1 MRYPIVIH
9 KEDDTDYGVI
19 VPDLPGCYSAG
30 STLDEAIENA
40 REAIECHLEGLLL
53 DGERIPGP
61 STIEEHKDN
70 PDYAGGVWSVVDVD
84 LARLSGKT
92 KRVNITLPERVLAMI
107 DEAALASG
115 ESRSG
120 FLAKA
125 ALEAMIRERER
136 SNPGQES

>member
-9 KEDDTDYGVI
+9 KEKDSDYGVI

-30 STLDEAIENA
+30 TTLDEAIENA

-53 DGERIPGP
+53 DGEPIPAPGN
-61 STIEEHKDN
+61 IETHQDN
-70 PDYAGGVWSVVDVD
+70 PDYAGGVWSVVDID
-84 LARLSGKT
+84 LARLSGKS
-92 KRVNITLPERVLAMI
+92 KRVNITLPERVLRMI
-107 DEAALASG
+107 DEAARAAG

-125 ALEAMIRERER
+125 ALEAVLR
-136 SNPGQES
+136 NKNQAA

>member
-19 VPDLPGCYSAG
+19 VPDLPGCHSAG
-30 STLDEAIENA
+30 SSLDEAIENA

-53 DGERIPGP
+53 DGERIPRPG
-61 STIEEHKDN
+61 TIEEHKDKTEFKN
-70 PDYAGGVWSVVDVD
+70 GVWSVVDVD

-125 ALEAMIRERER
+125 ALEAMLRERTR
-136 SNPGQES
+136 HQ